1 VNFTVTP
8 NQDDIQTALGT
19 FLTGIL
25 NGVDVI
31 TGQVNRV
38 PEPSSA
44 NFAVMWAINRNR
56 LSTNIDSSEDV
67 LFTASTLGTLLT
79 VTAVQYGELQ
89 AGLQLFAAGLAANT
103 LISNQVSGT
112 PGGIGTYTITPS
124 QNVGTRT
131 MAAGFIE
138 AMQPTEVVVQIDVH
152 GPSSADNVQIISTLF
167 RDPYGVDKL
176 HESNPN
182 ITPLFTSDP
191 RQIPFANAEQ
201 QIETRWI
208 IEAHLQVNQQVLV
221 PQQFAD
227 VIEVDLIN
235 VDATYP
241 LEV

>member
-1 VNFTVTP
+1 MIFTVTP

-25 NGVDVI
+25 NGADVI

-38 PEPSSA
+38 PEPSTS
-44 NFAVMWAINRNR
+44 NFAIMWAINRNR
-56 LSTNIDSSEDV
+56 LSTNIDSTEDV
-67 LFTASTLGTLLT
+67 LFTASIVGTLMM
-79 VTAVQYGELQ
+79 VTAIQYGEIQ
-89 AGLQLFAAGLAANT
+89 SGLQVFGVGVSANT
-103 LISNQVSGT
+103 FVSNQMSGT
-112 PGGIGTYTITPS
+112 PGGMGVYTITPS
-124 QNVGTRT
+124 QNVIGT

-138 AMQPTEVVVQIDVH
+138 AMQPTEVIIQVDVH
-152 GPSSADNVQIISTLF
+152 GPASADNVQIISTLF
-167 RDPYGVDKL
+167 RDTYGVDRL
-176 HESNPN
+176 HEINPN

-235 VDATYP
+235 VEATYP
-241 LEV
+241 S